1 LILVCV
7 PGHWYLIVVHIA
19 AQRFELFDPMLGI
32 SGQHQIQMHKALRK
46 WLYALA
52 VGKDHKNATV
62 AASVLSWAMHKPN
75 ASEYPQQQNG
85 YDCGVYVV
93 KYMQQLALGRLVQ
106 DCTKWTIADEASI
119 RGRMALEF
127 LDEELSLTVL

>member
-1 LILVCV
+1 
-7 PGHWYLIVVHIA
+7 
-19 AQRFELFDPMLGI
+19 
-32 SGQHQIQMHKALRK
+32 
-46 WLYALA
+46 
-52 VGKDHKNATV
+52 
-62 AASVLSWAMHKPN
+62 MHKPN

-93 KYMQQLALGRLVQ
+93 KYVQQLALGRLVQ